1 MAAYTFLQAKAF
13 LEDSNRIDNSAKG
26 ERNYLRIAN
35 QALGWMHT
43 ARRWLHMRKRGSVQF
58 AAPYLTGTVAIT
70 AGAAVVTPT
79 TGAFTAVMVG
89 RFILFGGVPRP
100 YEILSVDLTGGTTA
114 TLTENYHGET
124 DFSGTF
130 QVVEFSKALPS
141 DFLELESPAVGSI
154 TYQLRPTLNLSSI
167 MLLERWTNYLGI
179 PQEYAVERTLTA
191 AKLWVWPVPGS
202 VQDLTFWY
210 YITATPIA
218 TTSDSFAFP
227 DVQGVQ
233 GMIEAFLAAALD
245 DFNKVDATANK
256 QTAMGLLQRVAATLE
271 PVGELGGR
279 TPYGMM
285 GRRSYRGLYAPGIKD
300 N

>member
-1 MAAYTFLQAKAF
+1 MAVYTFLQAKAF
-13 LEDSNRIDNSAKG
+13 LEDNNRSDLGAKG

-58 AAPYLTGTVAIT
+58 AAPYSTGTVAVN
-70 AGAAVVTPT
+70 AGAALVTPT
-79 TGAFTAVMVG
+79 TGAFTAAMVG
-89 RFILFGGVPRP
+89 RFILFGGVTRP
-100 YEILSVDLTGGTTA
+100 YEIASVSLVGGTTA
-114 TLTENYHGET
+114 TLVENYNGAT
-124 DFSGTF
+124 NFNGTF
-130 QVVEFSKALPS
+130 SVVELSKALPA
-141 DFLELESPAVGSI
+141 DFLELESPAIGSI
-154 TYQLRPTLNLSSI
+154 SYQLVPTLNLSSI

-179 PQEYAVERTLTA
+179 PREYAVERTLTG
-191 AKLWVWPVPGS
+191 AKLWVWPVPGD

-210 YITATPIA
+210 YTSAAPITGTG
-218 TTSDSFAFP
+218 DSFSFP

-233 GMIEAFLAAALD
+233 GMIEGFLSAALD

-256 QTAMGLLQRVAATLE
+256 QTAMGLLNRVAATLE

-279 TPYGMM
+279 TPYGMG